1 MNVLKSKPALV
12 VAACVAAY
20 ALPYGLNG
28 YSMHVVDIAIIF
40 ALLAVGMGLVMGV
53 SGQINLAQVAFFG
66 VGAYTTAIL
75 TTHSG
80 YGFWA
85 AACLGMVTTV
95 LVGLLVGLPALRM
108 QSHYLGIVTLGL
120 ALGFV
125 NWITNSEIT
134 GGADGISGIPV
145 PPFFGIDLA
154 NEYLYYY
161 LEIVVFG
168 LALAFGT
175 FVVRTRLGRRLRAMR
190 DDALAAG
197 AMGAEIPLLRMTAF
211 MLASVY
217 GGVAGILYAGLIRY
231 VAPETFSLGNMFLL
245 LAMVII
251 GGRRSLVGC
260 VVGAVSLVLIREALV
275 DFAVYAQLGYGTVV
289 VLMVVFAPTGLAGIP
304 ERIRTALRRRTKDDA
319 VRAPELGPYLPG
331 GTPAHAT
338 PPHAT
343 RPHATPPHAT
353 PPHATPAHSGPAH
366 DPPASA
372 HSAPSTSP
380 VDLAAV
386 PALRISD
393 ITKRFGAL
401 TALDGVTLTVE
412 QGEIRGI
419 VGPNGSGKTTLFNVI
434 SGLYRP
440 TEGRVVAVGR
450 DITRARPYQL
460 SLWGMA
466 RTFQNLRLFSQM
478 TVRENILVVLDRS
491 RTASVWQYAVWPVG
505 VLRDERRLR
514 READGILEQYGLTAF
529 AEAVPQSLPYGIQ
542 RRIEIARAMAG
553 RPRLLLLD
561 EPAAGLNGEEVG
573 QLSAIVRSI
582 SGQGVTVVLIEH
594 NMGLVMSLCERITVL
609 AAGAVIAEG
618 TPAEVAA
625 APEVIEAYL
634 GDSAPA
640 DIPLPAPQEM
650 PK

>member
-1 MNVLKSKPALV
+1 MNILKSKLTLIPL
-12 VAACVAAY
+12 ACVLAY
-20 ALPYGLNG
+20 ALPYGLNS
-28 YSMHVVDIAIIF
+28 YSIHVVDIAVIF

-53 SGQINLAQVAFFG
+53 AGQINLAQVAFFG

-80 YGFWA
+80 YGFWTA
-85 AACLGMVTTV
+85 AIVGIGTTM

-125 NWITNSEIT
+125 NWITNAEIT

-145 PPFFGIDLA
+145 PPLFGIDLA
-154 NEYLYYY
+154 DEYMYYY
-161 LEIVVFG
+161 LEIVVFA

-190 DDALAAG
+190 DDSLAAG

-211 MLASVY
+211 LLASAY

-231 VAPETFSLGNMFLL
+231 VAPETFSLSNMFLL

-251 GGRRSLVGC
+251 GGRRSLIGC
-260 VVGAVSLVLIREALV
+260 VVGAVGLVLIRETLV
-275 DFAVYAQLGYGTVV
+275 DFAVYAQLGYGIVV
-289 VLMVVFAPTGLAGIP
+289 VLMVVFAPTGIAGIP
-304 ERIRTALRRRTKDDA
+304 ERVRDAISRRRRNGDD
-319 VRAPELGPYLPG
+319 VHAPELGPYA
-331 GTPAHAT
+331 PAPVPEDHASDS
-338 PPHAT
+338 P
-343 RPHATPPHAT
+343 
-353 PPHATPAHSGPAH
+353 
-366 DPPASA
+366 DD
-372 HSAPSTSP
+372 SAP
-380 VDLAAV
+380 
-386 PALRISD
+386 ALVISHV
-393 ITKRFGAL
+393 TKRFGAL
-401 TALDGVTLTVE
+401 TALNDVTLTVDR
-412 QGEIRGI
+412 GEIRGI

-440 TEGRVVAVGR
+440 SGGTVTGVGR
-450 DITRARPYQL
+450 DIGRARPYQL
-460 SLWGMA
+460 SLAGMA

-491 RTASVWQYAVWPVG
+491 RTSKVWQYALWPVG
-505 VLRDERRLR
+505 VISNEHHLQA
-514 READGILEQYGLTAF
+514 EADHTLKEYGLTAF
-529 AEAVPQSLPYGIQ
+529 ADAHPQSLPYGIQ

-553 RPRLLLLD
+553 RPSLLLLD

-582 SGQGVTVVLIEH
+582 RDQGVTVVLIEH

-609 AAGAVIAEG
+609 AAGNIIADG

-625 APEVIEAYL
+625 TPEVIEAYL
-634 GDSAPA
+634 GDSATA
-640 DIPLPAPQEM
+640 AEIHIDVAPEVSR
-650 PK
+650 

>member
-1 MNVLKSKPALV
+1 MSILKSRAALILLG
-12 VAACVAAY
+12 CVAAY
-20 ALPYGLNG
+20 LLPYGLNS
-28 YSMHVVDIAIIF
+28 YSIHVVDIAIIF
-40 ALLAVGMGLVMGV
+40 ALLAIGMGLVMGV
-53 SGQINLAQVAFFG
+53 AGQINLAQVAFFG

-80 YGFWA
+80 FGFWTA
-85 AACLGMVTTV
+85 AIVGLAATV

-125 NWITNSEIT
+125 NWITNAEIT

-154 NEYLYYY
+154 DEYLYYY

-211 MLASVY
+211 LLASVY
-217 GGVAGILYAGLIRY
+217 GGAAGILYAGLIRY

-251 GGRRSLVGC
+251 GGRRSLIGC
-260 VVGAVSLVLIREALV
+260 VVGAVGLVLIREALV
-275 DFAVYAQLGYGTVV
+275 DFAVYAQLGYGIVV

-304 ERIRTALRRRTKDDA
+304 ERVRDAIGRRRKNDD
-319 VRAPELGPYLPG
+319 VRSAELGPYLPEAD
-331 GTPAHAT
+331 PAKQVPDSGAD
-338 PPHAT
+338 
-343 RPHATPPHAT
+343 
-353 PPHATPAHSGPAH
+353 SGPA
-366 DPPASA
+366 
-372 HSAPSTSP
+372 
-380 VDLAAV
+380 LE
-386 PALRISD
+386 ISHL
-393 ITKRFGAL
+393 TKRFGAL
-401 TALDGVTLTVE
+401 TALDDVTLTVE
-412 QGEIRGI
+412 RGEIRGI

-440 TEGRVVAVGR
+440 SAGRVSGVGR
-450 DITRARPYQL
+450 DISRARPYQL
-460 SLWGMA
+460 SLSGMA

-491 RTASVWQYAVWPVG
+491 HTSTVWQYAVWPVG
-505 VLRDERRLR
+505 VLSNEHRLQA
-514 READGILEQYGLTAF
+514 EADRILNEYGLTAF
-529 AEAVPQSLPYGIQ
+529 ADAHPQSLPYGIQ

-553 RPRLLLLD
+553 RPSLLLLD

-573 QLSAIVRSI
+573 QLSSIVRSI
-582 SGQGVTVVLIEH
+582 RDQGVTVVLIEH

-609 AAGAVIAEG
+609 AAGSVIAEG
-618 TPAEVAA
+618 SPAEVAA
-625 APEVIEAYL
+625 TPEVIEAYL

-640 DIPLPAPQEM
+640 ELPVHAAPEV
-650 PK
+650 P

>member
-1 MNVLKSKPALV
+1 MSILRSKPALILL
-12 VAACVAAY
+12 ACVAAY
-20 ALPYGLNG
+20 ALPYGLNS
-28 YSMHVVDIAIIF
+28 YSIHVVDIAIIF

-53 SGQINLAQVAFFG
+53 AGQINLAQVAFFG

-80 YGFWA
+80 YGFWTA
-85 AACLGMVTTV
+85 AIVGIGTTM

-125 NWITNSEIT
+125 NWITNAEIT

-145 PPFFGIDLA
+145 PPLFGIDLA
-154 NEYLYYY
+154 DEYMYYY
-161 LEIVVFG
+161 LETVVFA

-190 DDALAAG
+190 DDSLAAG

-211 MLASVY
+211 LLASAY

-231 VAPETFSLGNMFLL
+231 VAPETFSLSNMFLL

-251 GGRRSLVGC
+251 GGRRSLIGC
-260 VVGAVSLVLIREALV
+260 VVGAVGLVLIREALV
-275 DFAVYAQLGYGTVV
+275 DFAVYAQLGYGIVV
-289 VLMVVFAPTGLAGIP
+289 VLMVVFAPTGIAGIP
-304 ERIRTALRRRTKDDA
+304 ERVRDAISRRRRNGDD
-319 VRAPELGPYLPG
+319 VHAPELGPYA
-331 GTPAHAT
+331 PAPVPEDHA
-338 PPHAT
+338 
-343 RPHATPPHAT
+343 
-353 PPHATPAHSGPAH
+353 SDSH
-366 DPPASA
+366 DD
-372 HSAPSTSP
+372 SAP
-380 VDLAAV
+380 
-386 PALRISD
+386 ALVISHV
-393 ITKRFGAL
+393 TKRFGAL
-401 TALDGVTLTVE
+401 TALNDVTLTVDR
-412 QGEIRGI
+412 GEIRGI

-440 TEGRVVAVGR
+440 SGGTVTGVGR
-450 DITRARPYQL
+450 DIGRARPYQL
-460 SLWGMA
+460 SLAGMA

-491 RTASVWQYAVWPVG
+491 RTSKVWQYALWPVG
-505 VLRDERRLR
+505 VISNEHHLQAQVDH
-514 READGILEQYGLTAF
+514 ILKEYGLTAF
-529 AEAVPQSLPYGIQ
+529 ADAHPQSLPYGIQ

-553 RPRLLLLD
+553 RPSLLLLD

-582 SGQGVTVVLIEH
+582 RDQGVTVVLIEH

-609 AAGAVIAEG
+609 AAGNIIADG

-625 APEVIEAYL
+625 TPEVIEAYL
-634 GDSAPA
+634 GDSATA
-640 DIPLPAPQEM
+640 AEIHIDVAPEVSR
-650 PK
+650 

>member
-1 MNVLKSKPALV
+1 MNLLKSKPALILL
-12 VAACVAAY
+12 ACVAAY
-20 ALPYGLNG
+20 LLPYGLNS

-40 ALLAVGMGLVMGV
+40 ALLAIGMGLVMGV
-53 SGQINLAQVAFFG
+53 AGQINLAQVAFFG

-80 YGFWA
+80 FGFWTA
-85 AACLGMVTTV
+85 AIVGLVATV

-125 NWITNSEIT
+125 NWITNAEIT

-154 NEYLYYY
+154 DEYLYYY

-217 GGVAGILYAGLIRY
+217 GGAAGILYAGLIRY
-231 VAPETFSLGNMFLL
+231 VAPETFSLSNMFLL

-251 GGRRSLVGC
+251 GGRRSLIGC
-260 VVGAVSLVLIREALV
+260 VVGAVGLVLIREALV
-275 DFAVYAQLGYGTVV
+275 DFAVYAQLGYGIVV

-304 ERIRTALRRRTKDDA
+304 ERIRQAINRRRKTED
-319 VRAPELGPYLPG
+319 VRAAELGPYLPDA
-331 GTPAHAT
+331 PADQVPDREAD
-338 PPHAT
+338 
-343 RPHATPPHAT
+343 
-353 PPHATPAHSGPAH
+353 SGPA
-366 DPPASA
+366 
-372 HSAPSTSP
+372 
-380 VDLAAV
+380 LE
-386 PALRISD
+386 ISH
-393 ITKRFGAL
+393 ITKQFGAL
-401 TALDGVTLTVE
+401 AALDDVTLTV
-412 QGEIRGI
+412 QHGEIRGI

-440 TEGRVVAVGR
+440 TEGRVVASGR
-450 DITRARPYQL
+450 DVSRARPYRL

-491 RTASVWQYAVWPVG
+491 RTTTVWQYAVWPVG
-505 VLRDERRLR
+505 VLSNERRLQA
-514 READGILEQYGLTAF
+514 EADRILKAYGLTAF
-529 AEAVPQSLPYGIQ
+529 ADAHPQSLPYGIQ

-573 QLSAIVRSI
+573 QLSAMVRSI
-582 SGQGVTVVLIEH
+582 RDQGVTVVLIEH

-609 AAGAVIAEG
+609 AAGTVIAEG

-625 APEVIEAYL
+625 TPEVIEAYL
-634 GDSAPA
+634 GDSAPV
-640 DIPLPAPQEM
+640 DIPVPAAQEI
-650 PK
+650 PR